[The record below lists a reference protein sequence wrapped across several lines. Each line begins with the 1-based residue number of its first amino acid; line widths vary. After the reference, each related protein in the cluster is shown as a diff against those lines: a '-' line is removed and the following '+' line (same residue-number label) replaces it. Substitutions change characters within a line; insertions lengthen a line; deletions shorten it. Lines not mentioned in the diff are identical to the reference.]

1 MAEDRHS
8 EDSTML
14 NRSTTTC
21 LIGFCGP
28 FFLVV
33 LFASSSSAMSCDPP
47 KVMKEAQ
54 PDEILAYFKAR
65 HKTVLTLLGYSG
77 ADYEDR
83 AALMTHATAILAK
96 ADPKTTIV
104 NIGATLD
111 GIGVVYELAKKRG
124 FTTSGIVSTQARD
137 SKAALSPCADM
148 IFFVKDATWGGFV
161 EGSRQLSPTSTAMVG
176 VSDRLIAIGGG
187 EVARD
192 ELTAA
197 ERAGKPVAFIPAD
210 MNHKIARDKASKKG
224 QPAPTDFRGAA
235 DEVFGTTTKAPGL

>member
-1 MAEDRHS
+1 MVR
-8 EDSTML
+8 
-14 NRSTTTC
+14 RSMTTC
-21 LIGFCGP
+21 LVGFCGT
-28 FFLVV
+28 FFVLV
-33 LFASSSSAMSCDPP
+33 LLSSRASAIACERP
-47 KVMKEAQ
+47 KVIKEAP
-54 PDEILAYFKAR
+54 PDEIQTYFKTQG
-65 HKTVLTLLGYSG
+65 KTVLTLLGYSG
-77 ADYEDR
+77 AEYEDK
-83 AALMTHATAILAK
+83 AALVNNATAILSK

-104 NIGATLD
+104 NIGATPD
-111 GIGVVYELAKKRG
+111 GIGVVYEMAKKMG

-137 SKAALSPCADM
+137 SKVALSPCVDT

-161 EGSRQLSPTSTAMVG
+161 EGSQQLSPTSTAMVG

-197 ERAGKPVAFIPAD
+197 KRAGKPVAFIPAD

-235 DEVFGTTTKAPGL
+235 GAVFGKGAEAPIKGS